1 MRKIISILLTVAV
14 FCSSLMIFCSCSV
27 HTNLETRLLRIHI
40 RANSND
46 ERDQAVKMK
55 VKSVVSEY
63 LTARLDGVT
72 DFNWAYQIITDE
84 LSRITEKATQTLKA
98 NGFNYGANAKVTY
111 EYFPTRAYEN
121 TVVESGYYDA
131 LVINLGEG
139 KGDNWWC
146 VIYPPL
152 CFISSV
158 KSNDFRYKSLIKELW
173 DKFFGG

>member
-1 MRKIISILLTVAV
+1 MRKIVSIILISIFL
-14 FCSSLMIFCSCSV
+14 CSSLMIFCSCSV

-46 ERDQAVKMK
+46 ERDQTVKMK
-55 VKSVVSEY
+55 VKSAVSEY
-63 LTARLDGVT
+63 LTERLDGVT
-72 DFNWAYQIITDE
+72 DFNSAYEIITDE
-84 LSRITEKATQTLKA
+84 LSTVTQMATQTLKA

-111 EYFPTRAYEN
+111 EYFPTRVYED
-121 TVVESGYYDA
+121 TVVNSGYYDA

-152 CFISSV
+152 CFISSA